1 MSFPMPANMP
11 SLSLVI
17 PTERTTAG
25 NIELN
30 EDLLQHWIRRLPSNK
45 PIEFTQ
51 RYLDALKRFNSNEVS
66 HKDRIKLLDMYREP
80 FNKVLFGLTIPK
92 LKKLVNDPA
101 TRFKLIND
109 MSDVLAELA
118 KGYKIVV
125 VEANQKNDNLK
136 LNPLAHMAIY
146 RACEQLSYLA
156 LHAYKFYRTVPVKL
170 FTELHQ
176 LYMLTEA
183 AGIADK
189 PPFVNMQFK
198 AEFSVKHR
206 YCQVMLISISNPYG
220 MASGD
225 VLRGYNL
232 MLQLATAA
240 KLMPLAEEGKPLTGH
255 FYINCLSDR
264 TPSAAMLPMMA
275 DNRCPPTLVLD
286 TKAILSRIDDLFEK
300 ASSQT
305 DSHTAAENIQL
316 LKQIVPYLNTSY
328 QRKQPRLDIEGSKET
343 YICAGLAAIHHHL
356 TQMGQVPVSGDPWLN
371 SGWEVLNKNSYGYL
385 IQKRKVPQA
394 HDLKIGDFIGILEP
408 LDENRKPNLKL
419 ASIRWLRT
427 DDFQQTKIGLKFIPG
442 DPIPIVFSTLQDTT
456 KSPAFL
462 IRENSLQHLPA
473 TLITNAGVFDLLSA
487 LEIKTGKKRFNFTVA
502 PDKLL
507 DQNDS
512 FERFTFKDVLN

>member
-1 MSFPMPANMP
+1 MPANMP
-11 SLSLVI
+11 ALSLVI
-17 PTERTTAG
+17 PTERTAVG

-30 EDLLQHWIRRLPSNK
+30 EDLLQHWIRRLPSNQ

-51 RYLDALKRFNSNEVS
+51 RYLDALRRFNSNEVS

-92 LKKLVNDPA
+92 LTKLIKDPDI
-101 TRFKLIND
+101 RFKLIND

-118 KGYKIVV
+118 SGYKIVV

-156 LHAYKFYRTVPVKL
+156 LHAYKFYRTVPIKL

-176 LYMLTEA
+176 LYMLTEG

-206 YCQVMLISISNPYG
+206 YCQMMLVSISNPYG
-220 MASGD
+220 LESGD
-225 VLRGYNL
+225 VLRCYNL
-232 MLQLATAA
+232 MLQLASAA
-240 KLMPLAEEGKPLTGH
+240 KLMPLPEDGKPLAGH

-264 TPSAAMLPMMA
+264 TPSAAILPVM
-275 DNRCPPTLVLD
+275 DNNRRPPTLVLD
-286 TKAILSRIDDLFEK
+286 TKAILSRVDDLFEQS
-300 ASSQT
+300 SSQG
-305 DSHTAAENIQL
+305 DLHPAAANIRQ

-328 QRKQPRLDIEGSKET
+328 QRKQPRLAVDTNHQT
-343 YICAGLAAIHHHL
+343 YLCAGLTAIHHNL
-356 TQMGQVPVSGDPWLN
+356 TQVGKVPVTGDAWLD
-371 SGWEVLNKNSYGYL
+371 SSWEVLNTNSYGYL
-385 IQKRKVPQA
+385 VQKRKVPQA
-394 HDLKIGDFIGILEP
+394 HDLKIGDFVGILEQTNET
-408 LDENRKPNLKL
+408 DKPSLKL

-427 DDFQQTKIGLKFIPG
+427 DDFQQIKMGLKFIPG
-442 DPIPIVFSTLQDTT
+442 DPIPVVFSNLEDTT

-462 IRENSLQHLPA
+462 IRENSLQHQAA
-473 TLITNAGVFDLLSA
+473 TLITNAGVFDSLPTLV
-487 LEIKTGKKRFNFTVA
+487 IKTGKKRFNFTVE
-502 PDKLL
+502 PDKLI
-507 DQNDS
+507 DHNDS
-512 FERFTFKDVLN
+512 FERFTFKDLLK